1 MARRNGKAKKS
12 RRIRRRSTRG
22 SSRAASRKLAN
33 LKSRQGRAA
42 KRPQRRLPR
51 SGKAQKPATRTRRPK
66 GAVVGYH
73 AKRSRRPPKA
83 DPRLEIAVRELNR
96 GRSLS
101 ATARAIGL
109 SAKELRKHLKRK
121 RLLKRK
127 GKHWIT
133 QDDRLRRVTVM
144 TAGRLRVLTVRGYKH
159 ARLIGEHHHAAG
171 QFVRTNVARFL
182 KRFRGRTVQ
191 AANGRRYVLETDPN
205 ALHRIAAMDSP
216 PFHEIYEITSNT

>member
-1 MARRNGKAKKS
+1 MKS
-12 RRIRRRSTRG
+12 RRIRRRPTRG
-22 SSRAASRKLAN
+22 SSKADSRKLAN
-33 LKSRQGRAA
+33 SKSRQSKAP
-42 KRPQRRLPR
+42 KRPQRRLSK

-66 GAVVGYH
+66 GAVVGYC

-83 DPRLEIAVRELNR
+83 DPRLEIAVREMNR

-109 SAKELRKHLKRK
+109 SAKELRAHLKRK

-127 GKHWIT
+127 GNRWVIHD
-133 QDDRLRRVTVM
+133 QQLRRVATI
-144 TAGRLRVLTVRGYKH
+144 TGGRIRVLTVRGFKQ
-159 ARLIGEHHHAAG
+159 AQLVGKHHHAAG
-171 QFVRTNVARFL
+171 QFVRTNAAKLL

-216 PFHEIYEITSNT
+216 PFHEIYQITSNT